1 MKELPLGE
9 LYYEISRHNPPA
21 LSIQPGETVRIET
34 EDTFNGL
41 VRKEGDHRDLAK
53 KPQGNPQSGPI
64 WVEGAEKGDSLAVHI
79 EKIDARIGQAAN
91 DMTWARRGLGE
102 FLGDDIPVNT
112 RIAPVRDGKVWWS
125 PTVALPYR
133 PMIGTIGCA
142 PDFGSPTTSPAGDYG
157 GNMDLKEVTEGNTV
171 FLPVYVEGAL
181 LHLSATLTQPR
192 ATASYAERPSKCPPL

>member
-1 MKELPLGE
+1 M
-9 LYYEISRHNPPA
+9 
-21 LSIQPGETVRIET
+21 PGETVRIET

-64 WVEGAEKGDSLAVHI
+64 WVEGAEQGDTLAVHI

-125 PTVALPYR
+125 PNSSHSLPSHDR
-133 PMIGTIGCA
+133 HHRMR
-142 PDFGSPTTSPAGDYG
+142 SR
-157 GNMDLKEVTEGNTV
+157 LR
-171 FLPVYVEGAL
+171 
-181 LHLSATLTQPR
+181 QPNDQSR
-192 ATASYAERPSKCPPL
+192 R

>member
-21 LSIQPGETVRIET
+21 LSIQPGETVQVET

-41 VRKEGDHRDLAK
+41 VRQEGDHRDLAK

-102 FLGDDIPVNT
+102 FLGDDIPRQHAHRPRSGRQGMVESHRST
-112 RIAPVRDGKVWWS
+112 ALS
-125 PTVALPYR
+125 PNDRHHRMRSRLR
-133 PMIGTIGCA
+133 Q
-142 PDFGSPTTSPAGDYG
+142 SDY
-157 GNMDLKEVTEGNTV
+157 
-171 FLPVYVEGAL
+171 
-181 LHLSATLTQPR
+181 QPR
-192 ATASYAERPSKCPPL
+192 R